1 MTSDF
6 TLNHFK
12 LQTSDFKLSMDL
24 PFELFVAVRYLMARR
39 KQAFISLISLIS
51 AVGVAVGVMALLI
64 VLALMTGLQGE
75 LRDRI
80 VGSAAH
86 VYVFKAG
93 GFGEAGDEV
102 KNVLAVPRV
111 VGAAPVVLG
120 QGLAKSAGANEFI
133 TIKGIDPVLEPSVT
147 NVAQSITAGSLNALT
162 PAPGSI
168 AGIVLG
174 KDLAQKLGV
183 SLGDSVEVLTPE
195 GTLTPWGVSPR
206 TRAFKVVGVF
216 SLGLYEFDN
225 SYGYVHIERRR
236 KAVRAKASRLHRG
249 ESRRSLCRAGRS
261 PKTCRRGS
269 ATEYHAQDWADM
281 NKSLFSAL
289 WLEKMA
295 MSITIGLIVM
305 VAALNIIASLILLVM
320 EKTRDIAILK
330 TMGSSAASI
339 RRIFMLQGLVIGAVG
354 TLVGAAG
361 GCALIYVLDHYKLI
375 HIPLDVYQISH
386 VPFRLLPLDF
396 VVVVVSAI
404 LVCFV
409 ATIYPSRQA
418 AKLDPAQALRYQ

>member
-1 MTSDF
+1 
-6 TLNHFK
+6 
-12 LQTSDFKLSMDL
+12 MDL

-39 KQAFISLISLIS
+39 KQAFISLISFIS

-86 VYVFKAG
+86 VYVFKPG
-93 GFGEAGDEV
+93 GGLGDAAEEV
-102 KNVLAVPRV
+102 KKVRSVPRV

-120 QGLAKSAGANEFI
+120 QGLAKSAGGTQFI
-133 TIKGIDPVLEPSVT
+133 TIKGIDPALEPAVT
-147 NVAQSITAGSLNALT
+147 NVGQSMTAGSLDALT
-162 PAPGSI
+162 PVAGTMS
-168 AGIVLG
+168 GIVLG
-174 KDLAQKLGV
+174 KDLAQKLGL

-195 GTLTPWGVSPR
+195 GTLTPFGVLSR
-206 TRAFKVVGVF
+206 SHVFKVVGVF
-216 SLGLYEFDN
+216 SLGLFEFDS
-225 SYGYVHIERRR
+225 SYGYVHLSVAEKLLDRSRPDFIEV
-236 KAVRAKASRLHRG
+236 KVDELFAAQEVAKSIPSRL
-249 ESRRSLCRAGRS
+249 
-261 PKTCRRGS
+261 GS
-269 ATEYHAQDWADM
+269 DYEAQDWADM

-339 RRIFMLQGLVIGAVG
+339 RRIFMLQGLVIGTVG
-354 TLVGAAG
+354 TLAGAVG

-375 HIPLDVYQISH
+375 SVPLDVYQISY

-396 VVVVVSAI
+396 LVVVVSAI
-404 LVCFV
+404 LVCFI

-418 AKLDPAQALRYQ
+418 SKLDPAQALRYQ

>member
-1 MTSDF
+1 MI
-6 TLNHFK
+6 
-12 LQTSDFKLSMDL
+12 MDL
-24 PFELFVAVRYLMARR
+24 PFELFIAVRYLLARR

-86 VYVFKAG
+86 VYVLKQG
-93 GFGEAGDEV
+93 GFADTDEEI
-102 KNVLAVPRV
+102 KKILTVPRV
-111 VGAAPVVLG
+111 VAAAPVALG
-120 QGLAKSAGANEFI
+120 MGLAKSAGGSQFI
-133 TIKGIDPVLEPSVT
+133 SIKGVDPVLERGVT
-147 NVAQSITAGSLNALT
+147 NVDASMRAGSLDALT
-162 PAPGSI
+162 PVAGTL

-174 KDLAQKLGV
+174 KDLADKLGV
-183 SLGDSVEVLTPE
+183 SVGDSLEVMTPE
-195 GTLTPWGVSPR
+195 GNLTPFGVSPR
-206 TRAFKVVGVF
+206 NRAFKVVGVF
-216 SLGLYEFDN
+216 SLGLFEYDS
-225 SYGYVHIERRR
+225 SYGFVHLSVAERLLDRTRPDLIEV
-236 KAVRAKASRLHRG
+236 KVDDLFAAPQVAQAIPARLG
-249 ESRRSLCRAGRS
+249 A
-261 PKTCRRGS
+261 
-269 ATEYHAQDWADM
+269 EYEAQDWADL

-305 VAALNIIASLILLVM
+305 VAALNIIASLVLLVM

-330 TMGSSAASI
+330 TMGCSAASI
-339 RRIFMLQGLVIGAVG
+339 RRIFMLQGLVIGTIG
-354 TLVGAAG
+354 TLAGAIG
-361 GCALIYVLDHYKLI
+361 GGVLIYILDHYRLI
-375 HIPLDVYQISH
+375 NVPLDVYQISY

-396 VVVVVSAI
+396 IVVVVSAI